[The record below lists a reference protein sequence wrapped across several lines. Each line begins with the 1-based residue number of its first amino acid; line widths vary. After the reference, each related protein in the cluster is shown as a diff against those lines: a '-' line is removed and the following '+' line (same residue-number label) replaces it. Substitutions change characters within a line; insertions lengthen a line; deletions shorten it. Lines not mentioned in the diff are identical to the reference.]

1 MKFESILFTGCAVF
15 FAIVAIVYAIFSDGE
30 AVGIAALF
38 LSGGL
43 CLIIGGYFTF
53 IARRIDLRP
62 EDRSDGEIHEGAGE
76 LGFFSPGSYWPFGI
90 ALSAMMTGFGLA
102 FWFPWLI
109 GVGIIAIIVS
119 AGGLLFEYYTGQ
131 NANAH

>member
-1 MKFESILFTGCAVF
+1 MKFESVLFTMCAVF
-15 FAIVAIVYAIFSDGE
+15 FFIIGIVYTIFSHGE
-30 AVGIAALF
+30 VVGIAALF

-43 CLIIGGYFTF
+43 CIIIGGYFTF
-53 IARRIDLRP
+53 IARRIDMRP
-62 EDRSDGEIHEGAGE
+62 EDRPDGEIPEGAGE
-76 LGFFSPGSYWPFGI
+76 LGFFSPGSYWPLGI
-90 ALSAMMTGFGLA
+90 ALSAMATGFGLA

-109 GVGIIAIIVS
+109 IVGLIAIIMT